1 MEQMKK
7 SLSQRDIIL
16 LLLLALMAVGALY
29 YILIFKPTTAR
40 IETLR
45 SQQEQVQ
52 TEIDT
57 LNTKL
62 QLLTKMKNELPLLQ
76 ETNKPVAAYDNLK
89 PVMAALNN
97 IMLPS
102 QEFDITFS
110 TEEDGESGS
119 IIRRNVNIGF
129 ACSDYAS
136 AKRIIEDLD
145 DVAYRCQISSAV
157 IASEGGTGADRT
169 GDLNADP
176 VRALVT
182 ITFFEAT

>member
-7 SLSQRDIIL
+7 SLSQRDVIL
-16 LLLLALMAVGALY
+16 LLLLVLLAVGVLY
-29 YILIFKPTTAR
+29 YFLIFKPTTERVEA
-40 IETLR
+40 LR

-52 TEIDT
+52 MEIDT

-62 QLLTKMKNELPLLQ
+62 QLLTKMNSELPLLR
-76 ETNKPVAAYDNLK
+76 ETNKTVAPYDNLK

-110 TEEDGESGS
+110 TEEDKDGGE

-129 ACSDYAS
+129 TCSDYAS

-145 DVAYRCQISSAV
+145 DVAYRCQISSVV

-169 GDLNADP
+169 GDLNIDP
-176 VRALVT
+176 VRASVT
-182 ITFFEAT
+182 ITFFEAV